1 MLRVSHQSRLNSKK
15 LTDFFRL
22 DILLSLATSE
32 LQRQRGGSALD
43 TDNILTMPMTINISY
58 IDYLRSN
65 SSKQVIQRGL
75 QEIHNTNYNSLSYN
89 TFCKHCF
96 VILYEWRVW
105 IVV

>member
-32 LQRQRGGSALD
+32 LQRQRGGLALD
-43 TDNILTMPMTINISY
+43 TDNILTMPVKVSTINISY

-65 SSKQVIQRGL
+65 SSKQVIQKGL

-89 TFCKHCF
+89 TFCKLRS
-96 VILYEWRVW
+96 VILYE
-105 IVV
+105 